1 MGYEVTYDADRDMMG
16 VRAWGRD
23 RIDDW
28 LKAKTEL
35 LQLHQANGTGILLV
49 DVREQ
54 ETSPDLFDIL
64 DFGDSWPASIRVAL
78 LVSRNTPR
86 DMLYLETVAVQR
98 GKQIRIFFGEPEAL
112 AWLGGEPAE
121 KVDD

>member
-1 MGYEVTYDADRDMMG
+1 MGYEVTYDAHRNLMR
-16 VRAWGRD
+16 VRAWGHD

-28 LKAKTEL
+28 LEAKTEL
-35 LQLHQANGTGILLV
+35 LQLHEANGTSILLV

-98 GKQIRIFFGEPEAL
+98 GKQIRIR
-112 AWLGGEPAE
+112 LG
-121 KVDD
+121 DHRRQS

>member
-1 MGYEVTYDADRDMMG
+1 MAYTVIYDADQHLMR
-16 VRAWGRD
+16 VRAWGQD

-28 LKAKTEL
+28 LDAKLEL
-35 LQLHQANGTGILLV
+35 LRMHEAYGANILLV

-64 DFGDSWPASIRVAL
+64 DFGDTWPSSIRVAL
-78 LVSRNTPR
+78 MVSKNTPK

-112 AWLGGEPAE
+112 AWLAGESA
-121 KVDD
+121 KSVDD

>member
-1 MGYEVTYDADRDMMG
+1 MGYEVTYEADRKLMR
-16 VRAWGRD
+16 VRAWGHD

-28 LKAKTEL
+28 LEAKTKL
-35 LQLHQANGTGILLV
+35 LQTHEANGASILLV

-78 LVSRNTPR
+78 LVSKNTPK
-86 DMLYLETVAVQR
+86 DMLYLETVAMQR
-98 GKQIRIFFGEPEAL
+98 GKQIRVFFGDPEAL
-112 AWLGGEPAE
+112 AWLDGGAAQR
-121 KVDD
+121 VDD